1 MCVPPLMV
9 DLEGVEPSS
18 EQGNHRLSTCL
29 SLTSFSC
36 SGKTKATNRCLI
48 FFEFRG
54 RCEATVRYPRFGC
67 TTVSGYFRAWCRSDV
82 SFLHL
87 VQELS
92 DPTVLQI
99 KQRERSCFR
108 QIIVRKLGFECQQT
122 THCMLTYHFC
132 LPSKP
137 VRPDSVA
144 AKVIIDGLPCRI
156 GGVKSCGR

>member
-1 MCVPPLMV
+1 MLCLDDGTRNASLRCSCLAGECLMIDVVDYLMIWLGAHPLSLLV

-18 EQGNHRLSTCL
+18 ERGNHKLSTCL

-82 SFLHL
+82 PFPHL

-108 QIIVRKLGFECQQT
+108 QIIARKL
-122 THCMLTYHFC
+122 
-132 LPSKP
+132 
-137 VRPDSVA
+137 
-144 AKVIIDGLPCRI
+144 
-156 GGVKSCGR
+156 